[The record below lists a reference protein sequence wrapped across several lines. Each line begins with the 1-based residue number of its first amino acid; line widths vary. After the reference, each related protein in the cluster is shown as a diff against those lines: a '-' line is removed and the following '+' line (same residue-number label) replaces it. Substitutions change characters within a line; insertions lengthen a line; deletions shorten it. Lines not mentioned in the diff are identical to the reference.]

1 MTTASTLSARQ
12 MVSLML
18 TLLVQI
24 NDSTRSED
32 DRRLAY
38 NDLAQLLIVIQRVYP
53 EMESDIQALFRI
65 NMTLLTK
72 AVSLPTR
79 SVH

>member
-1 MTTASTLSARQ
+1 

-32 DRRLAY
+32 DRRRAY

>member
-1 MTTASTLSARQ
+1 

-32 DRRLAY
+32 DRRRAY

-79 SVH
+79 RVH